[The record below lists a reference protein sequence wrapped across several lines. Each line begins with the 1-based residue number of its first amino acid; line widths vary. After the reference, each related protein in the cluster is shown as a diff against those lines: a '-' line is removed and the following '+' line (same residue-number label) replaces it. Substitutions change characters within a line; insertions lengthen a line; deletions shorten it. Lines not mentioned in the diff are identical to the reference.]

1 MIDWVVFP
9 VEARVRLPTLIRVIK
24 STGGDSNMS
33 NNEKA
38 IEQEIQDKGL
48 TAPRLTPDLIDA
60 TIDSETYTVLPSGRV
75 TICEMTLKNG
85 FVVLGESS
93 CVSKENFNAE
103 LGRKIARENA
113 RNKIWELEGY
123 LLKQRLFETQN
134 PMPHATLG

>member
-1 MIDWVVFP
+1 M
-9 VEARVRLPTLIRVIK
+9 PTLIRVIK
-24 STGGDSNMS
+24 STGRDSNMS

-48 TAPRLTPDLIDA
+48 TAPRLTPALIDA

-103 LGRKIARENA
+103 LGQKIARENA
-113 RNKIWELEGY
+113 RNKVWELEGY

-134 PMPHATLG
+134 PMPHAILG

>member
-1 MIDWVVFP
+1 
-9 VEARVRLPTLIRVIK
+9 
-24 STGGDSNMS
+24 MS

-48 TAPRLTPDLIDA
+48 TAPRLTPTLIDA
-60 TIDSETYTVLPSGRV
+60 TIDSETYTDLPSGRV

-103 LGRKIARENA
+103 LGQKIARENA

-134 PMPHATLG
+134 CTPIANFG

>member
-1 MIDWVVFP
+1 
-9 VEARVRLPTLIRVIK
+9 LPTLIRVIK
-24 STGGDSNMS
+24 STGRDSNMS

-48 TAPRLTPDLIDA
+48 TAPRLTPALIDA

-103 LGRKIARENA
+103 LGQKIARENA
-113 RNKIWELEGY
+113 RNKVWELEGY

-134 PMPHATLG
+134 PMPHAILG

>member
-1 MIDWVVFP
+1 
-9 VEARVRLPTLIRVIK
+9 
-24 STGGDSNMS
+24 MS

-48 TAPRLTPDLIDA
+48 TAPRLTPALIDA
-60 TIDSETYTVLPSGRV
+60 TIDSESYTVLPSGRV

-103 LGRKIARENA
+103 LGQKIARENA

-134 PMPHATLG
+134 PMPHAILR